1 MENKKMFTD
10 VDVFLNAMSVCRKLL
25 PRQVDKGEYAVLFNL
40 FFSRV
45 PLSQKKKHLRVPLD
59 TENIN
64 DMRF

>member
-1 MENKKMFTD
+1 MENKKMFTG
-10 VDVFLNAMSVCRKLL
+10 VDVFLNAMSVCRKLS

-45 PLSQKKKHLRVPLD
+45 PLSQTKHLRVPLD